1 MVEKKYYWPDFKDT
15 FTVKAEE
22 GMKHES
28 LIGEYDCDLIMNY
41 LMYSADHIMTTSI
54 TDDVS
59 YFKEHAFPYLP
70 LYGYDPFILAG
81 EGILKYIIE
90 VDLINHVV
98 TIMEFKVLTSFAELC
113 LKSEGLIKES
123 KEYTNR
129 IMIDRD
135 RFVELFGSSNENHS
149 YKLFNNLRLAL
160 LTHFENIYNRRIYT
174 EKTLK
179 DLGML
184 DVTKGFLKSFQTY
197 LKFAD
202 ESTTTYTHEEV
213 MDLLLQQM
221 LVIAPRDF
229 QESVETY

>member
-1 MVEKKYYWPDFKDT
+1 MVEKEYYWYVFKET
-15 FTVKAEE
+15 FTVKTEE

-41 LMYSADHIMTTSI
+41 LMYAADHLMTTSI
-54 TDDVS
+54 TGDVS

-70 LYGYDPFILAG
+70 LYAYEPSILAG
-81 EGILKYIIE
+81 DGIWKYIIE

-98 TIMEFKVLTSFAELC
+98 TIIDYKVLTSFAELC

-123 KEYTNR
+123 KTYTNQ

-135 RFVELFGSSNENHS
+135 RFVELFEASNENNP

-160 LTHFENIYNRRIYT
+160 LTYFENIYNRRIYT

>member
-1 MVEKKYYWPDFKDT
+1 M
-15 FTVKAEE
+15 
-22 GMKHES
+22 
-28 LIGEYDCDLIMNY
+28 
-41 LMYSADHIMTTSI
+41 
-54 TDDVS
+54 
-59 YFKEHAFPYLP
+59 
-70 LYGYDPFILAG
+70 
-81 EGILKYIIE
+81 
-90 VDLINHVV
+90 
-98 TIMEFKVLTSFAELC
+98 
-113 LKSEGLIKES
+113 
-123 KEYTNR
+123 
-129 IMIDRD
+129 
-135 RFVELFGSSNENHS
+135 
-149 YKLFNNLRLAL
+149 
-160 LTHFENIYNRRIYT
+160 NIYNRRIYT

>member
-15 FTVKAEE
+15 FTVKTEE
-22 GMKHES
+22 GLKHES

-41 LMYSADHIMTTSI
+41 LMYVAGHLMTTSI
-54 TDDVS
+54 TGDVS

-81 EGILKYIIE
+81 DGILKYIIE

-98 TIMEFKVLTSFAELC
+98 TIMEFQVLTSFAELC

-123 KEYTNR
+123 KAYTNR

-135 RFVELFGSSNENHS
+135 RFVELFESSNENHP
-149 YKLFNNLRLAL
+149 YKIFNNLRLAL

-179 DLGML
+179 DLRML
-184 DVTKGFLKSFQTY
+184 DGTKKFLKSFQRY
-197 LKFAD
+197 LKLAD

>member
-1 MVEKKYYWPDFKDT
+1 MVEKKYYWPDFKET
-15 FTVKAEE
+15 FTVKTEE
-22 GMKHES
+22 GMKHGA
-28 LIGEYDCDLIMNY
+28 LIDEYDCDLIMNY
-41 LMYSADHIMTTSI
+41 LMYAADHLMTTSI

-70 LYGYDPFILAG
+70 LYAYEPSILAG
-81 EGILKYIIE
+81 DGILKYIIE
-90 VDLINHVV
+90 VDLIKHVV

-135 RFVELFGSSNENHS
+135 RFAELFESSDENHP
-149 YKLFNNLRLAL
+149 YKIFNNLRLAL

-179 DLGML
+179 DLGLL
-184 DVTKGFLKSFQTY
+184 DATKKFLKSFQTY
-197 LKFAD
+197 LTFAD
-202 ESTTTYTHEEV
+202 ERTTTYTHEEV

>member
-15 FTVKAEE
+15 FTVKTEE

-28 LIGEYDCDLIMNY
+28 LMDEYDCDLIMNY
-41 LMYSADHIMTTSI
+41 LMYAAGHLMTTSI
-54 TDDVS
+54 TGDVS

-70 LYGYDPFILAG
+70 LYGYDPSILG
-81 EGILKYIIE
+81 GDGILKYIIK

-98 TIMEFKVLTSFAELC
+98 MIMEFKVLTSFAELC

-135 RFVELFGSSNENHS
+135 RFVELFGSSDENHP

-179 DLGML
+179 DLRML
-184 DVTKGFLKSFQTY
+184 DGTKKFLKSFQRY
-197 LKFAD
+197 LKLVD

>member
-1 MVEKKYYWPDFKDT
+1 MIEKKYYWPDFKET
-15 FTVKAEE
+15 FTVKTEE
-22 GMKHES
+22 GMKHGA
-28 LIGEYDCDLIMNY
+28 LIDEYDCDLIMNY
-41 LMYSADHIMTTSI
+41 LMYAADHLMTTSI

-70 LYGYDPFILAG
+70 LYAYEPSILAG
-81 EGILKYIIE
+81 DGILKYIIE
-90 VDLINHVV
+90 VDLIKHEV
-98 TIMEFKVLTSFAELC
+98 TIMEFQVLTSFAELC

-135 RFVELFGSSNENHS
+135 RFAELFEFSDENNP

-184 DVTKGFLKSFQTY
+184 DATKKFLKSFQTY
-197 LKFAD
+197 LKVAD
-202 ESTTTYTHEEV
+202 KSTTTYTHEEV

>member
-1 MVEKKYYWPDFKDT
+1 M
-15 FTVKAEE
+15 
-22 GMKHES
+22 
-28 LIGEYDCDLIMNY
+28 
-41 LMYSADHIMTTSI
+41 
-54 TDDVS
+54 
-59 YFKEHAFPYLP
+59 
-70 LYGYDPFILAG
+70 
-81 EGILKYIIE
+81 
-90 VDLINHVV
+90 
-98 TIMEFKVLTSFAELC
+98 
-113 LKSEGLIKES
+113 KSEGLIKES
-123 KEYTNR
+123 KTYTNQ

-135 RFVELFGSSNENHS
+135 RFVELFEASNENNP

-160 LTHFENIYNRRIYT
+160 LTYFENIYNRRIYT

-184 DVTKGFLKSFQTY
+184 DVTKEFLKSFKTY

-202 ESTTTYTHEEV
+202 ESTTTYTHEDV